1 MRGSITKRCDCGKAA
16 WARCR
21 HSWRVVASGG
31 FDPVTGRRVQR
42 SSRVPGLAADSEG
55 RLRGTRPQAEK
66 ELTRLQGKI
75 DRGRFADPGSR
86 TLAGYLQT
94 DWLPHIATRVRP
106 RTHLRYSQLIGLH
119 VIPRIGA
126 VRLGKLR
133 PAHVQKVV
141 DGMLAAGL
149 APRTT
154 AQAYRTLFAAL
165 RQAVRW
171 ELLDV
176 NVAAAIQPPRADRT
190 RPTVPDAATVT
201 RILEAARGSRLHV
214 PLVLAATT
222 GMRRGE
228 FLALRWGQLDLD
240 AGLARVVASLQ
251 VIAGEFRFME
261 PKTDRARRTVAL
273 PPLTVEL
280 LRRHRKEQAERRL
293 MLGEAWQ
300 DFDLVLDQGDGGPLS
315 PDALSRAFYRLVRTI
330 GLPGLRLHD
339 LRHAYATTL
348 LKANVHPKVASEALG
363 HSSVSFTMDVYSH
376 VMPGMQEEAAKAIE
390 QALGGLA
397 WRAQ

>member
-1 MRGSITKRCDCGKAA
+1 
-16 WARCR
+16 
-21 HSWRVVASGG
+21 
-31 FDPVTGRRVQR
+31 
-42 SSRVPGLAADSEG
+42 
-55 RLRGTRPQAEK
+55 
-66 ELTRLQGKI
+66 
-75 DRGRFADPGSR
+75 
-86 TLAGYLQT
+86 
-94 DWLPHIATRVRP
+94 
-106 RTHLRYSQLIGLH
+106 LH

-154 AQAYRTLFAAL
+154 AQAYRTLFASL

-176 NVAAAIQPPRADRT
+176 NTAAAIQPPRAERT
-190 RPTVPDAATVT
+190 HPTVPDSVTVT
-201 RILEAARGSRLHV
+201 RILDAARGTRLHV
-214 PLVLAATT
+214 PLVIAATT

-251 VIAGEFRFME
+251 VVAGEFRFME

-273 PPLTVEL
+273 PPVTVEL
-280 LRRHRKEQAERRL
+280 LRRHRKEQTERRL
-293 MLGEAWQ
+293 LLGEAWQ
-300 DFDLVLDQGDGGPLS
+300 DFDLVMDRGDGGPLS
-315 PDALSRAFYRLVRTI
+315 PDALSRSFYRLVRSI

-348 LKANVHPKVASEALG
+348 LVAGVHPKIASEALG
-363 HSSVSFTMDVYSH
+363 HSSVAFTMDVYSH
-376 VMPGMQEEAAKAIE
+376 VLPTMQEESARAIQAAFGE
-390 QALGGLA
+390 
-397 WRAQ
+397 RR